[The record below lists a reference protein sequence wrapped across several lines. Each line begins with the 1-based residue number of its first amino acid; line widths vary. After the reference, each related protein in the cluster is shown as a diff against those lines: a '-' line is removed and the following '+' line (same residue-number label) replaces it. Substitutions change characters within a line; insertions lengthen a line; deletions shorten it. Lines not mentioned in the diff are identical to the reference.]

1 MKLVL
6 DGKVLASRQDSLSQR
21 FQRHKHFASYFSCR
35 VLSTLRMESPRNK
48 QIVVPETVLPTFLI
62 AMLSKEYVKD

>member
-6 DGKVLASRQDSLSQR
+6 DGKVLASRQDSLCQR
-21 FQRHKHFASYFSCR
+21 FQRHKHFYFSCR
-35 VLSTLRMESPRNK
+35 VLSTLRMKSPRNQ
-48 QIVVPETVLPTFLI
+48 QIVVPETVLPKFLT